1 MGKDREHKDRSDKD
15 DEGVGYGKPP
25 KKHRFK
31 KGKSG
36 NPKGRPKGAKGLKT
50 DLKEVLAAPVTVS
63 IGGKEYT
70 GSRQKITLVAM
81 AMRAVMGEP
90 RSAEMFVKTILNVLG
105 PDDEGAAGDRLS
117 KRDEELLKQLLGY
130 TEQTDVEPD
139 DD

>member
-1 MGKDREHKDRSDKD
+1 MSKDREDSRKQEGD
-15 DEGVGYGKPP
+15 DEVVGYGKPP

-36 NPKGRPKGAKGLKT
+36 NPNGRSKGAKGLKT

-81 AMRAVMGEP
+81 AMRAVMGQP
-90 RSAEMFVKTILNVLG
+90 RSAEMLIKTTLNVLG
-105 PDDEGAAGDRLS
+105 PDDEGAAGERLS
-117 KRDEELLKQLLGY
+117 KRDEELLKQLLNCA
-130 TEQTDVEPD
+130 EQSEVGAD

>member
-1 MGKDREHKDRSDKD
+1 MSKDRDDNRMPEND
-15 DEGVGYGKPP
+15 DEGGGYCRPP
-25 KKHRFK
+25 KKHQFK

-105 PDDEGAAGDRLS
+105 PDDEGAAGERLT
-117 KRDEELLKQLLGY
+117 KRDEELLQQLLNY
-130 TEQTDVEPD
+130 TEQSDAGTGD
-139 DD
+139 D

>member
-1 MGKDREHKDRSDKD
+1 MSKDREDRRKQGDD
-15 DEGVGYGKPP
+15 DEVVGYGKPP

-36 NPKGRPKGAKGLKT
+36 NPNGRPKGAKGLKT

-105 PDDEGAAGDRLS
+105 PDDEGAAGERLS
-117 KRDEELLKQLLGY
+117 KRDEELFKQLLNY
-130 TEQTDVEPD
+130 TEQTEAGAD

>member
-1 MGKDREHKDRSDKD
+1 MSKDREDSRKQEGD
-15 DEGVGYGKPP
+15 DEVVGYGKPP

-36 NPKGRPKGAKGLKT
+36 NPNGRPKGAKGLKT

-81 AMRAVMGEP
+81 AMRAVMGQP
-90 RSAEMFVKTILNVLG
+90 RSAEMLIKTTLNVLG
-105 PDDEGAAGDRLS
+105 PDDEGAAGERLS
-117 KRDEELLKQLLGY
+117 KRDEELLKQLLNCA
-130 TEQTDVEPD
+130 EQSEVGAD